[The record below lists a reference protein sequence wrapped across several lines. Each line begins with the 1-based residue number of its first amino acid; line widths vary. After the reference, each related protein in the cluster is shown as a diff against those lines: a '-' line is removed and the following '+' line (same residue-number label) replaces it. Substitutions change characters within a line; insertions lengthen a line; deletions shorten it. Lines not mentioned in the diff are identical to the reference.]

1 VVEAQADDTRIR
13 LVVEGP
19 AGPALQAAAG
29 LEVLRIVTHETDLED
44 VFLSYYQEQ
53 PA

>member
-1 VVEAQADDTRIR
+1 VVEVQADDTRIR
-13 LVVEGP
+13 LVVEGTV
-19 AGPALQAAAG
+19 GPTLQAAAG
-29 LEVLRIVTHETDLED
+29 LEVQRIVIHEADLED

>member
-1 VVEAQADDTRIR
+1 VQ
-13 LVVEGP
+13 
-19 AGPALQAAAG
+19 
-29 LEVLRIVTHETDLED
+29 RIVTHEADLED